1 MHRDGG
7 DVAAVFDATAVG
19 IPVAQAVGRLG
30 NWFNQELFG
39 QPTNVPWGLEIQPN
53 KRPLGH
59 IDSPTF
65 HPTFLYE
72 ALWNLGVAAFVAFAG
87 PRLFPRLKKGYSW
100 AIYVAGYTSG
110 RIWIELLR
118 IDDATKLFGARINVW
133 TSLIVFVAAVLVV
146 IKGLRNNHPDGHRK
160 TTESVP
166 H

>member
-1 MHRDGG
+1 MEFGGAIAGGALVAWWTVHRDGG

-53 KRPLGH
+53 KRPMGH

-72 ALWNLGVAAFVAFAG
+72 ALWNLGVAAFVAFAV
-87 PRLFPRLKKGYSW
+87 PRLFPRLKRVTAGLYMLPGIHLGGFGSNYSGSMMQPNCL
-100 AIYVAGYTSG
+100 ARGSMSG
-110 RIWIELLR
+110 LH
-118 IDDATKLFGARINVW
+118 
-133 TSLIVFVAAVLVV
+133 S
-146 IKGLRNNHPDGHRK
+146 
-160 TTESVP
+160 
-166 H
+166 